1 MKGLFRFLII
11 TIVTLVPLVG
21 FTEDPDPTEPEE
33 PPPVEELKPGNSDF
47 SIIYQ
52 SDDEGESPTDEG
64 EGSSEE

>member
-1 MKGLFRFLII
+1 MKGLFRFLIVM
-11 TIVTLVPLVG
+11 IVTMVPLVG

-52 SDDEGESPTDEG
+52 SGDEDESPTDED
-64 EGSSEE
+64 EGYVEE